1 MDGIYEKMPKSSKM
15 LIDAEITINRKLPG
29 SEFQLIQLCFTYFM
43 MLDLRNGPV
52 AIKMMS
58 YLMEDLN
65 HCSIQ
70 LK

>member
-1 MDGIYEKMPKSSKM
+1 M
-15 LIDAEITINRKLPG
+15 
-29 SEFQLIQLCFTYFM
+29 QLCFTYFM
-43 MLDLRNGPV
+43 MLDLGNGPV